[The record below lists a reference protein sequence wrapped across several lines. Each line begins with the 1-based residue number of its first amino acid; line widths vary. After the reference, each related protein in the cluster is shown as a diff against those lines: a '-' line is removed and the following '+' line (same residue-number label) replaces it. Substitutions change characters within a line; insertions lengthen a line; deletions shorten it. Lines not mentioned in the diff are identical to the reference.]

1 MKMQNAE
8 CRVQNSDR
16 RNSRKAENGDLHAR
30 TKKFAM
36 RIIHLYA
43 AMPKTTE
50 AQVIGKQLLRSG
62 TSIGAQYCEA
72 ECARSLAEFTS
83 KLGGARQ
90 ESRETIYWL
99 DLLATSGVM
108 PQNRLAELFDE
119 SKQLFAMLTASINT
133 AKRRKS

>member
-1 MKMQNAE
+1 MQKVE
-8 CRVQNSDR
+8 CKVQNSETR
-16 RNSRKAENGDLHAR
+16 IPRTVGNGDLHAR
-30 TKKFAM
+30 TKKFAL
-36 RIIHLYA
+36 RIIRLYS

-72 ECARSLAEFTS
+72 ECARSLAEFIS

-99 DLLATSGVM
+99 ELLATSGIV
-108 PQNRLAELFDE
+108 PQKRLTDLFDE
-119 SKQLFAMLTASINT
+119 SKQLFAILTASINT